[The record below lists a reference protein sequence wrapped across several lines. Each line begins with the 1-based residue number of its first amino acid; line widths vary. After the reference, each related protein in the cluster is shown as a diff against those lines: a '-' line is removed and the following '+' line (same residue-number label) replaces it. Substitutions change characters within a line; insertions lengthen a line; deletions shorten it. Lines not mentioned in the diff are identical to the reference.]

1 MNFVSMS
8 VSDYHIWYGDW
19 CIRSIILNNRKYIE
33 AFNRYNKKAAR
44 YWVDEDGSLYLKD
57 NFGLKK
63 YDDTDYIET
72 AIRKVFNL
80 L

>member
-1 MNFVSMS
+1 MS

-19 CIRSIILNNRKYIE
+19 CIRSIILN
-33 AFNRYNKKAAR
+33 NKKAAR